1 MFKSLKATDSQNLKA
16 YVDFDNASLEE
27 NKVYGAMFSN
37 IVVCLFG
44 AFYINSAIIFKAVAV
59 ALSLFFVASMIW
71 FKFKVSKTQTNIK
84 LYFGC
89 YMTAIAVILCYD
101 SCLFFGKTGIG
112 SLVPAVIY
120 VVALPLVFI
129 AKIKSE
135 CKKIVSG
142 KFVGKSAPPILKGV
156 ISGAAVLGTT
166 TSRFLYDKINVEI
179 VFGFAFGFLGIVL
192 GAASRFFVKWYCH
205 KLLEQRE
212 TE

>member
-1 MFKSLKATDSQNLKA
+1 MFKELKNTDSQNLKA
-16 YVDFDNASLEE
+16 YVEFDNANLEE
-27 NKVYGAMFSN
+27 KKVYGSVFFN
-37 IVVCLFG
+37 IVACLLG

-84 LYFGC
+84 LYFAC
-89 YMTAIAVILCYD
+89 YMTAISVILCYD
-101 SCLFFGKTGIG
+101 SCLFFSKTGIG

-120 VVALPLVFI
+120 VIALTLVFI

-142 KFVGKSAPPILKGV
+142 EFVGKSVPPIKKGI
-156 ISGAAVLGTT
+156 ISGAAVLGTI

-179 VFGFAFGFLGIVL
+179 VLGFVFGFLGIVL
-192 GAASRFFVKWYCH
+192 GAGSRFFVKWYCH

-212 TE
+212 SE